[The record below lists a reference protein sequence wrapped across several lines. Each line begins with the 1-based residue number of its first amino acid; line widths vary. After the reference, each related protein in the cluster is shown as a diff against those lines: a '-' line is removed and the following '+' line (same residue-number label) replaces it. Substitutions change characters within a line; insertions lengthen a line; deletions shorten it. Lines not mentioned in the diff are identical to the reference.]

1 MVLLLATVGFKNLNT
16 ISLVFLYRNIK
27 LSNLFISISFR
38 EQVEVKKTDN
48 FIFFKRLKYFF
59 TIAIFSG
66 VFFSCTNDLKDV
78 MALPSN
84 KLSPSQVGD
93 SVTMLYT
100 DSAEL
105 KIVLT
110 ANRMLLFNSKN
121 VTEPFTVL
129 PKGFFITFF
138 DEEEKISTT
147 LKANYGVRYETTKRM
162 EAKYAVEVVN
172 KKGEKLETERLVWD
186 EANKKIYT
194 DAPIK
199 ITTPTQVITGK
210 GLNSNQ
216 DFTKYE
222 IKEVTGII
230 KLKNNE
236 L

>member
-1 MVLLLATVGFKNLNT
+1 
-16 ISLVFLYRNIK
+16 
-27 LSNLFISISFR
+27 
-38 EQVEVKKTDN
+38 
-48 FIFFKRLKYFF
+48 
-59 TIAIFSG
+59 
-66 VFFSCTNDLKDV
+66 
-78 MALPSN
+78 MALPTN

-110 ANRMLLFNSKN
+110 ASRMLLFNNKN
-121 VTEPFTVL
+121 ISEPFTIL
-129 PKGFFITFF
+129 PKGFFVTFF
-138 DEEEKISTT
+138 DEEEKISST
-147 LKANYGVRYETTKRM
+147 LKANYGVRYESTKRM
-162 EAKYAVEVVN
+162 EAKYKVEVVN

-199 ITTPTQVITGK
+199 ITTPTQVISGK

>member
-1 MVLLLATVGFKNLNT
+1 MLKHLCII
-16 ISLVFLYRNIK
+16 ISVFC
-27 LSNLFISISFR
+27 LF
-38 EQVEVKKTDN
+38 Q
-48 FIFFKRLKYFF
+48 
-59 TIAIFSG
+59 A
-66 VFFSCTNDLKDV
+66 CTNDLKDV

-100 DSAEL
+100 DSAQL

-110 ANRMLLFNSKN
+110 ANRLLLFNKN
-121 VTEPFTVL
+121 VSEPFTVL

-147 LKANYGVRYETTKRM
+147 LRANYGVRFDKTERM

-172 KKGEKLETERLVWD
+172 KKGEKLETEHLIWD
-186 EANKKIYT
+186 KTKKRIYT

-210 GLNSNQ
+210 GLDSNE

-222 IKEVTGII
+222 IREVTGII
-230 KLKNNE
+230 KLKNDE
-236 L
+236 F

>member
-1 MVLLLATVGFKNLNT
+1 M
-16 ISLVFLYRNIK
+16 
-27 LSNLFISISFR
+27 SIFFR
-38 EQVEVKKTDN
+38 EQGEVKKTDN

-78 MALPSN
+78 MALPTN
-84 KLSPSQVGD
+84 KLSASQVGD

-100 DSAEL
+100 DSAQL

-110 ANRMLLFNSKN
+110 ANRLLLFNKN

-129 PKGFFITFF
+129 PKGFFVTFF

-147 LKANYGVRYETTKRM
+147 LRANYGVRYDITKRM
-162 EAKYAVEVVN
+162 EAKYKVEVVN

>member
-1 MVLLLATVGFKNLNT
+1 MFC
-16 ISLVFLYRNIK
+16 
-27 LSNLFISISFR
+27 
-38 EQVEVKKTDN
+38 
-48 FIFFKRLKYFF
+48 IFQ
-59 TIAIFSG
+59 A
-66 VFFSCTNDLKDV
+66 CTNDLKDV

-84 KLSPSQVGD
+84 KMTPSQVGD

-100 DSAEL
+100 DSASL

-110 ANRMLLFNSKN
+110 ASRMLLFNKN
-121 VTEPFTVL
+121 VSEPFTVL

-138 DEEEKISTT
+138 DEEEKISST
-147 LKANYGVRYETTKRM
+147 LKANYGVRYDITKRM
-162 EAKYAVEVVN
+162 EAKYAVQVVN

-199 ITTPTQVITGK
+199 ITTPTQVISGK